1 MALPNVV
8 SDNLQ
13 VAVDRL
19 IYELDKS
26 VCLQVQSIPQRKYV
40 LPVFSFSITSYYDK
54 SPGKARIA
62 ILFSGGIDSTALC
75 YFADRYSSFLS
86 TPLSNCYNRHI
97 PKDEPIDLLNVAFEN
112 PRKIRVQL
120 EGNPDA
126 LSKHLK
132 RERRKFEQNGWVQQY
147 STPYLVPDR
156 IGGLEELEELQK
168 VCPGRIWNF
177 VGCNVPVSD
186 QLSD

>member
-112 PRKIRVQL
+112 PRTT
-120 EGNPDA
+120 
-126 LSKHLK
+126 
-132 RERRKFEQNGWVQQY
+132 RRQ
-147 STPYLVPDR
+147 S
-156 IGGLEELEELQK
+156 
-168 VCPGRIWNF
+168 
-177 VGCNVPVSD
+177 
-186 QLSD
+186 